1 VSVKT
6 FQTTVII
13 QLYIQQSQQPQ
24 QNNKM
29 MILKLVKDGEIS
41 RISMEKAPDFKGL
54 LELFKERF
62 GQIPEG
68 YQLRYVDDS
77 KDTIRITDD
86 RELDE
91 AIRLSKEIWNSVL
104 KIEIYNPK
112 ECPYEKKMEKIKGH
126 LNCLNIPDFRNN
138 LRNVHLPRGIGCKI
152 ALLIGAIMICKGCVF
167 VLLLI
172 MLGLFVGKRIMRK
185 CCKARG
191 ERREDRCTSFF
202 ARSSN
207 CECTSPKEVKPKPQ
221 IIQPKEEIRRDDE
234 LPFQFKMK
242 QLEDMGFLSQSKNIE
257 VLIQN
262 RGDVL
267 KAVKDL
273 LEKSN

>member
-1 VSVKT
+1 
-6 FQTTVII
+6 
-13 QLYIQQSQQPQ
+13 
-24 QNNKM
+24 
-29 MILKLVKDGEIS
+29 
-41 RISMEKAPDFKGL
+41 MEKAPDFKGL

-86 RELDE
+86 RDLDE
-91 AIRLSKEIWNSVL
+91 AIRLSKESWNSVL

-112 ECPYEKKMEKIKGH
+112 ECPYEKKMEKIKDH
-126 LNCLNIPDFRNN
+126 LNCLNIPNFRNN
-138 LRNVHLPRGIGCKI
+138 LRNAHFPRGVGCKI
-152 ALLIGAIMICKGCVF
+152 ALLFGAIMICRGCVF

-172 MLGLFVGKRIMRK
+172 MFGLFVGKRIMKK

-191 ERREDRCTSFF
+191 ERREERCGSFF
-202 ARSSN
+202 ARSFN
-207 CECTSPKEVKPKPQ
+207 CECTSPKEVKPSPKEVKPKPQ
-221 IIQPKEEIRRDDE
+221 IIQPKEEIRREDE
-234 LPFQFKMK
+234 LPFQSKMK